1 MDHRASEQEIKA
13 SEKAGMDAL
22 RRYFEGAIVYK
33 SNVKQDIED
42 HYDCVMT
49 YKGKTVTF
57 DIKDKND
64 GKDEFFWIE
73 TLNKRG
79 KPGWLYGEATDI
91 LFRVNDG
98 WLMCPRRTL
107 LQKVEQGR
115 ILRGDVTRRVKRN
128 VQAYEA
134 YRHDNDV
141 VIKVPIEDVISIS
154 KKIEDEEAKNC
165 DGLG

>member
-1 MDHRASEQEIKA
+1 
-13 SEKAGMDAL
+13 
-22 RRYFEGAIVYK
+22 
-33 SNVKQDIED
+33 
-42 HYDCVMT
+42 
-49 YKGKTVTF
+49 
-57 DIKDKND
+57 
-64 GKDEFFWIE
+64 
-73 TLNKRG
+73 
-79 KPGWLYGEATDI
+79 
-91 LFRVNDG
+91 
-98 WLMCPRRTL
+98 MCPRRTL

-134 YRHDNDV
+134 YRYDNDV